1 MNNQD
6 YKLKYQDLKLKFH
19 DAVDTAFQL
28 GMEQGLQQAQV
39 QQAQQDQAAAQA
51 AAQGMPGQPGQDP
64 NAQPG
69 QEMPGQEPSD
79 GSELD
84 QHIGKLESML
94 QKSDP
99 TAPQTLEL
107 KKSLEGIKAFQSSLK
122 QASDLKKSEKA
133 IAAIG
138 KAMKPAFTLSKGA
151 TKNLSE
157 HGKKALNMQEKIV
170 NDVMKSFAEEEA
182 HAAAAIAKTLNFE
195 QVLKD

>member
-1 MNNQD
+1 M
-6 YKLKYQDLKLKFH
+6 
-19 DAVDTAFQL
+19 DAVDVSFRLGHEAGAQSAQL
-28 GMEQGLQQAQV
+28 

-51 AAQGMPGQPGQDP
+51 AAQGMSGQSGQDP
-64 NAQPG
+64 NQQPG
-69 QEMPGQEPSD
+69 QEMNPSESPD

-84 QHIGKLESML
+84 QHISKLEGML

-99 TAPQTLEL
+99 TAPQTLDL

-133 IAAIG
+133 ITAIG

-157 HGKKALNMQEKIV
+157 HGKKALNMQEQIV

>member
-1 MNNQD
+1 MKNQD
-6 YKLKYQDLKLKFH
+6 WKLKYSDLKLKFH
-19 DAVDTAFQL
+19 DAVDVAFRLGYEAGAQGAQL
-28 GMEQGLQQAQV
+28 

-51 AAQGMPGQPGQDP
+51 AAQGMPGQDPNAQSGQDP
-64 NAQPG
+64 NSP
-69 QEMPGQEPSD
+69 ESPD

-157 HGKKALNMQEKIV
+157 HGKKALNMQEQIV

-182 HAAAAIAKTLNFE
+182 HAATAIAKTLNFE

>member
-51 AAQGMPGQPGQDP
+51 AQRMPGQPGEDP

-69 QEMPGQEPSD
+69 QDPNSPESPD

-133 IAAIG
+133 ITAIG
-138 KAMKPAFTLSKGA
+138 KAMKPVFTLSKGA

-157 HGKKALNMQEKIV
+157 HGKKALNMQEQIV
-170 NDVMKSFAEEEA
+170 NDVMRSFAEEEA

>member
-1 MNNQD
+1 MKNQD
-6 YKLKYQDLKLKFH
+6 WKLKYQDLKLKFH
-19 DAVDTAFQL
+19 DAVDVSFRL

-51 AAQGMPGQPGQDP
+51 AAQGGMPGQDP
-64 NAQPG
+64 NDQPSE
-69 QEMPGQEPSD
+69 EMPGQEPSD

-84 QHIGKLESML
+84 QHIGELESML

-99 TAPQTLEL
+99 TSPQTMEL
-107 KKSLEGIKAFQSSLK
+107 KKSLEGIKSVQSNLK
-122 QASDLKKSEKA
+122 QTYDLGKNEKA
-133 IAAIG
+133 IKAIG
-138 KAMKPAFTLSKGA
+138 KAMKPAFTLSKTA

-157 HGKKALNMQEKIV
+157 HGKKALNMQEQIV